1 MKRLLLTMCTSAAV
15 AFGPTIAKADTK
27 YPSDT
32 VHIIVPFAAGGTTD
46 ILARLVADHLRQT
59 FGQPFI
65 VDNVVGAGSITGLA
79 QLARAKPNGLTIG
92 VGSTSGLSINP
103 VLKPA
108 AVPYKPA
115 KDFVAIAQF
124 TRVPNA
130 LVVNPQT
137 IKARTVPELIAYLKA
152 NPSKVSYGSSGVGTS
167 QHLASELM
175 KQMTSTQMEHIPY
188 PGSSRMLTDLL
199 GGQIDMAID
208 NIPLLIPQVQAG
220 KLVMLATATKERTKQ
235 TPKIPT
241 LAETLPGFE
250 AVAWHGFLAPA
261 GTSPEIIAKLSA
273 AIQDFMKKPA
283 TIKRWDELGAEAV
296 SGTPEQFSKLIENET
311 KVWQGVITKGNIK
324 AE

>member
-1 MKRLLLTMCTSAAV
+1 MKRLLISICASALV
-15 AFGPTIAKADTK
+15 ALPAAAKAETK

-46 ILARLVADHLRQT
+46 ILARLVAEHLHKT

-65 VDNVVGAGSITGLA
+65 IDNVVGAGSITGIA

-108 AVPYKPA
+108 SVPYKPA
-115 KDFVAIAQF
+115 KDLMPIAQF

-137 IKARTVPELIAYLKA
+137 IKARTMPELVAYLKA
-152 NPSKVSYGSSGVGTS
+152 NPGKVSYGSSGVGTS
-167 QHLASELM
+167 QHLAAEWM
-175 KQMTSTQMEHIPY
+175 KQSTGTQMEHIPY

-199 GGQIDMAID
+199 GGQIDLAID
-208 NIPLLIPQVQAG
+208 NIPLLLPQVQAG
-220 KLVMLATATKERTKQ
+220 KLVLIATATKERTKQ
-235 TPKIPT
+235 TPNVPT
-241 LAETLPGFE
+241 MAETIPGFE

-261 GTSPEIIAKLSA
+261 GTPKDIVAKLNA
-273 AIQDFMKKPA
+273 AVQDFLKKPE
-283 TIKRWDELGAEAV
+283 TIKRWEELGAEAV
-296 SGTPEQFSKLIENET
+296 SGTPEQFAKLIENET